1 MWHSPQVME
10 LQSLTHLPRATAP
23 GVDIGKC
30 KYLYPRPL
38 SDEPYYLN
46 PETDRYDY
54 RTEKEVCT

>member
-1 MWHSPQVME
+1 MPSRPPLHVP
-10 LQSLTHLPRATAP
+10 PAIAP

-54 RTEKEVCT
+54 RTEKEVCA